1 SNQERQIAL
10 KSRPAGQQSLYG
22 NKRVKAK
29 NDRRFQLVQ
38 KQANIRKL
46 TRLFTKLISFLEI
59 FFVPK
64 NDNSLLIINILQPY
78 IFFGETVFVKI

>member
-1 SNQERQIAL
+1 ME
-10 KSRPAGQQSLYG
+10 
-22 NKRVKAK
+22 RVKAK
-29 NDRRFQLVQ
+29 NGLLFQLVQ